1 MSHSPTTIKTISFS
15 KTGDVDVIEETTQPF
30 PKQGP
35 GDVILKVEYAGV
47 NFIDTYFRSGLYPV
61 SLPAIVGSEAAG
73 VIVALPTDPAVLN
86 DPEYKARS
94 YAIGANAIANSG
106 GSGTNAEYIA
116 FPWDKIFP
124 IPPDS
129 GIDTRMGAGGFSSA
143 TTVLAFM
150 NEAYEVKEGDTILVH
165 TVAGGFGL
173 IAAQYAKSK
182 GATVIGTTSTD
193 VKAELAKA
201 HGADHVILYTK
212 EDTVQ
217 RVLEITNGVGV
228 EAVFDGVGKDTFDN
242 NFKLLKRKGT
252 LVSLGNA
259 SGPVPPFSLLKLGEK
274 NIRLLRPV
282 VMNYM
287 VTPEES
293 GHYSKLFFEVV
304 RKGVVKINIFHE
316 YPFSAEGV
324 RQAQTDLHRGKSTGK
339 LIVKIR
345 D

>member
-1 MSHSPTTIKTISFS
+1 MQSQTVQVRP
-15 KTGDVDVIEETTQPF
+15 
-30 PKQGP
+30 
-35 GDVILKVEYAGV
+35 VIL
-47 NFIDTYFRSGLYPV
+47 
-61 SLPAIVGSEAAG
+61 
-73 VIVALPTDPAVLN
+73 
-86 DPEYKARS
+86 S
-94 YAIGANAIANSG
+94 YLLTQNSG

-129 GIDTRMGAGGFSSA
+129 GIDTRTGAAGFSST

-150 NEAYEVKEGDTILVH
+150 NEAYEVKKGDTILIH

-173 IAAQYAKSK
+173 VAAQYAKWK

-193 VKAELAKA
+193 AKAELAKA
-201 HGADHVILYTK
+201 HGADHVILYSK

-228 EAVFDGVGKDTFDN
+228 EAVFDGVGKDTYVCLSYVTGGLLISAFRFDN

-259 SGPVPPFSLLKLGEK
+259 SGPVPPFSLLKLTEK
-274 NIRLLRPV
+274 NVKLLRPI

-287 VTPEES
+287 VTPEE
-293 GHYSKLFFEVV
+293 GTRYSKLFFDVV
-304 RKGVVKINIFHE
+304 GKGTVKINIFHE

-339 LIVKIR
+339 LIVKIK